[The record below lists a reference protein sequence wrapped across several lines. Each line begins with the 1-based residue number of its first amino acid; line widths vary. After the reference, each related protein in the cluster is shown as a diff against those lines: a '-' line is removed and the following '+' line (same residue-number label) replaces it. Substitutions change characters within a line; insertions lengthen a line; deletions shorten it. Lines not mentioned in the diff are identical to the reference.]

1 MCIICILYC
10 NTCTVTH
17 CICFCDPLHGT
28 LVQAVE
34 AQVAVVEGEKQGLSE
49 HLEEWR
55 LKVTA
60 VEAELEEARRDLERE
75 REDNRRKS
83 MDMQQEAEK
92 WRADASKTEVWLH

>member
-1 MCIICILYC
+1 MHH
-10 NTCTVTH
+10 NTLCV
-17 CICFCDPLHGT
+17 CDPLHGA

-34 AQVAVVEGEKQGLSE
+34 AQVAVVEGERQGLSE

-83 MDMQQEAEK
+83 IDMQQEAEK
-92 WRADASKTEVWLH
+92 WRADASKTEVWLP